1 MKKIN
6 LIVLTLIAV
15 SLSMLISCSTG
26 VFADD
31 IDSDLIEGKWFSGVD
46 ENNGTI
52 IDLRENGR
60 YYYEVRSFGHKDAS
74 ASGRWTIKGQS
85 LHLWN
90 LLEQI
95 DDPEGFE
102 QFSFTLSEDSDGRSQ
117 MKLRLTLL
125 RSKTYTRI
133 AEYSSSAENADATSE
148 NAEPK
153 EVMPDID
160 GIWLS
165 SEFTVVIKGKAITVI
180 ENKNIINAEISSR
193 NENSISIASDNEALS
208 AFSDLFYI
216 LDEDTLTVIPSAN
229 PAAIITLKR
238 NQR

>member
-1 MKKIN
+1 
-6 LIVLTLIAV
+6 
-15 SLSMLISCSTG
+15 
-26 VFADD
+26 
-31 IDSDLIEGKWFSGVD
+31 
-46 ENNGTI
+46 
-52 IDLRENGR
+52 
-60 YYYEVRSFGHKDAS
+60 
-74 ASGRWTIKGQS
+74 
-85 LHLWN
+85 
-90 LLEQI
+90 
-95 DDPEGFE
+95 
-102 QFSFTLSEDSDGRSQ
+102 